1 MNKND
6 IDSIYI
12 DVRKANSV
20 VFVKADLQQH
30 ALLPPPPM
38 QPKSERQEAKQKQL
52 NNNK

>member
-1 MNKND
+1 VNKND

-30 ALLPPPPM
+30 AILPPPPM
-38 QPKSERQEAKQKQL
+38 QPKSERQEAKQK
-52 NNNK
+52 NN